1 MDAYSSVAAGYDT
14 LTADY
19 DYDRWLAA
27 IEALARDAGLRGD
40 RLLDVACGTGSSF
53 MPLRDRYAVVGCDLS
68 PSMLARAAE
77 RAGDD
82 GNVRLFQHD
91 MRSLPVLG
99 EFDLVLCL
107 DDSLNHL
114 LEPADLCAALRG
126 IAANLAPDG
135 VAVFDVNTLTA
146 LRSFSGTQVVE
157 DEERLVVWRGTGPAD
172 LEPGGKTGAQ
182 LDVLTKGEHGLFSR
196 ATTTLRERH
205 YPVRELS
212 GYLAAAGLEL
222 VQTLGQSPGVRLER
236 DVDESRHH
244 KALFVARRRAEVAA
258 PALAA

>member
-1 MDAYSSVAAGYDT
+1 VAAGYDT

-19 DYDRWLAA
+19 EYDRWLAA
-27 IEALARDAGLRGD
+27 IEELARDAGLRGD

-53 MPLRDRYAVVGCDLS
+53 LPLRDRYAVVGCDLS
-68 PSMLARAAE
+68 PVMLARAAE
-77 RAGDD
+77 RAGD

-114 LEPADLCAALRG
+114 LDPGDLRAALRG

-157 DEERLVVWRGTGPAD
+157 DDERLVVWRGTGPED
-172 LEPGGKTGAQ
+172 LEPGGTTGAQ
-182 LDVLTKGEHGLFSR
+182 LDVLTKREHGLFSR
-196 ATTTLRERH
+196 ATTTLTERH
-205 YPVRELS
+205 YPVREVN

-222 VQTLGQSPGVRLER
+222 VEVLGQSPGIRIER
-236 DVDESRHH
+236 DIDELRHH
-244 KALFVARRRAEVAA
+244 KALFVARRRAEAGAA
-258 PALAA
+258 ALAA